1 MRAVWMAMA
10 MCGGVFAQGL
20 TLEQAVRQA
29 VERYPSVK
37 VAREQATAAAAGIA
51 LARTSYLPKVDFL
64 AAVNRATRNNIYGML
79 MPQSVI
85 APISGPPVRE
95 ASGSSVFGS
104 AIGLHVA
111 WEPFDFGLRKSEVD
125 AAESARRQAE
135 LTAERTRFDV
145 STSAAAAFLTIL
157 AAEETVKAA
166 TAGVERAKAVEG
178 IVGALVKEELRPG
191 ADAARARA
199 EVAAAETQLIQAR
212 QSVALAKA
220 SLAQLVGG
228 EVAAVEAGKLL
239 GESPA
244 GVVAEAAPAASHPAL
259 REQSA
264 AIEAVR
270 ARQKILDKSV
280 FPRFQVESS
289 TYARGTGAR
298 PDFTT
303 LGGANGLA
311 PNFYNWGLGFTMNF
325 GLTELMTIKQ
335 RRDVESAHERTE
347 QAKLEQMQTDLT
359 GQLKRAQALMDG
371 ARQVA
376 AVAPVALEASRVSEE
391 QATARYRAGLGTMI
405 EVAEAQRIRT
415 QAEIDARLARL
426 GVWRGLLEAAIASG
440 SLDEFIAKAKGN

>member
-1 MRAVWMAMA
+1 MRAVWLAIA
-10 MCGGVFAQGL
+10 FSGVVSAQGL
-20 TLEQAVRQA
+20 TLEEAVRRA

-37 VAREQATAAAAGIA
+37 VSREQASAAAAGIA

-125 AAESARRQAE
+125 AAESVRRRAE
-135 LTAERTRFDV
+135 LATERTKFDV
-145 STSAAAAFLTIL
+145 SSSAAAAFLTIL

-178 IVGALVKEELRPG
+178 IVGALVKAELRPG

-228 EVAAVEAGKLL
+228 EVVGVEAEKLL
-239 GESPA
+239 
-244 GVVAEAAPAASHPAL
+244 AEAPGSTAAESAPATHPAL
-259 REQSA
+259 REQNA
-264 AIEAVR
+264 AIDTVR

-280 FPRFQVESS
+280 FPKFQVESS

-347 QAKLEQMQTDLT
+347 KAKLEQMQTDLAA
-359 GQLKRAQALMDG
+359 QLKRAQALMDG

-376 AVAPVALEASRVSEE
+376 AVTPVALEASRVSEE
-391 QATARYRAGLGTMI
+391 QATARYRAGLGTMV

-426 GVWRGLLEAAIASG
+426 GVWRGMLEASIATG

>member
-1 MRAVWMAMA
+1 MRAVWMAVA
-10 MCGGVFAQGL
+10 FCGVAFAQGL
-20 TLEQAVRQA
+20 TLEEAVKQA

-37 VAREQATAAAAGIA
+37 VAREQASAAAAGIA

-111 WEPFDFGLRKSEVD
+111 WEPFDFGLRKSGVD
-125 AAESARRQAE
+125 AAETERRRAE

-178 IVGALVKEELRPG
+178 IVGALVKAELRPG

-244 GVVAEAAPAASHPAL
+244 GVVAEAAPAAHPAL